1 MKNVYLVVLLFASF
15 VANAQ
20 NVPKKVSLAKGQQ
33 YEQVSLVNMNIS
45 QEMMGQVMEMKMES
59 TTNNVVEVKEASN
72 NSYLVAN
79 TMKRMQMNMTGV
91 QEVKFDSDKKED
103 MDSQMGEALKDKI
116 GKTSELVLNSQGIIT
131 EVKNKPA
138 KDDAAVAGGMMGNM
152 LGQDGSE
159 EKEGANFSALAN
171 LPVKGAKVGESW
183 TDSVVDKDIKVF
195 TTYTLKEI
203 KGKDGV
209 VSMSGNMNVNRDMEQ
224 QGMTLQISMQ
234 GTILGEYIFD
244 VATGIIKSKKA
255 NTKAT
260 GTVEA
265 MGQSI
270 PMTID
275 TTVTSTISKKS

>member
-1 MKNVYLVVLLFASF
+1 MKNVCLVVLLFAS
-15 VANAQ
+15 VTAGAQ
-20 NVPKKVSLAKGQQ
+20 NVSKKVSLAKGQQ

-59 TTNNVVEVKEASN
+59 TTNNVVEIKEASN
-72 NSYLVAN
+72 NSYVVAN
-79 TMKRMQMNMTGV
+79 TLKRMVMNMSGI

-103 MDSQMGEALKDKI
+103 MDTQMGEALKDRI
-116 GKTSELVLNSQGIIT
+116 GKTSEVVLNGSGIIT

-138 KDDAAVAGGMMGNM
+138 KEAAGAGMMGNM
-152 LGQDGSE
+152 LGQDAGE
-159 EKEGANFSALAN
+159 EKEGTNFSALAN
-171 LPVKGAKVGESW
+171 LPANGAKVGESW
-183 TDSVVDKDIKVF
+183 TDSAVDNDTKVF
-195 TTYTLKEI
+195 TTYTLKEV
-203 KGKDGV
+203 KGNDGV
-209 VSMSGNMNVNRDMEQ
+209 VSMSGNMNVNREMEQ
-224 QGMTLQISMQ
+224 QGMTLQVSMQ

-270 PMTID
+270 PMTVD
-275 TTVTSTISKKS
+275 TTVTTTIAKK

>member
-1 MKNVYLVVLLFASF
+1 MKKVCLIVLLFAS
-15 VANAQ
+15 VAAGAQ
-20 NVPKKVSLAKGQQ
+20 NVSKKVSLAKGQQ

-72 NSYLVAN
+72 NTFLVAN
-79 TMKRMQMNMTGV
+79 TLKRMVMNMTGV

-103 MDSQMGEALKDKI
+103 MDSQMGEALKDRI

-131 EVKNKPA
+131 EVKNKPS
-138 KDDAAVAGGMMGNM
+138 KDAAAAAGGMMGNM
-152 LGQDGSE
+152 LGQDAGE
-159 EKEGANFSALAN
+159 EKEGTNFSALAN
-171 LPVKGAKVGESW
+171 LPVKGVKVGESW
-183 TDSVVDKDIKVF
+183 TDSAVDNDTKVY
-195 TTYTLKEI
+195 TTYTLKEV
-203 KGKDGV
+203 KGNDGV
-209 VSMSGNMNVNRDMEQ
+209 VSMSGNMNVNKDMEQ
-224 QGMTLQISMQ
+224 QGMTLQVSMQ

-270 PMTID
+270 PMTVD
-275 TTVTSTISKKS
+275 TTVTSTISKK

>member
-275 TTVTSTISKKS
+275 TTVTSIISKKS

>member
-1 MKNVYLVVLLFASF
+1 MKNVYLVVLLFVSF
-15 VANAQ
+15 AAKAQ
-20 NVPKKVSLAKGQQ
+20 NVTKKVSLVKGQQ
-33 YEQVSLVNMNIS
+33 YELVSLVNMNIS

-59 TTNNVVEVKEASN
+59 TTNNVVEVKEASK
-72 NSYLVAN
+72 NSYVVAN

-91 QEVKFDSDKKED
+91 QEAKFDSDKKED

-116 GKTSELVLNSQGIIT
+116 GKTSELVLNGQGIIT
-131 EVKNKPA
+131 EVRNKPA
-138 KDDAAVAGGMMGNM
+138 KDDEAAAGGMMGNM

-171 LPVKGAKVGESW
+171 LPVKGVKVGESW
-183 TDSVVDKDIKVF
+183 TDSVVDKDTKVF
-195 TTYTLKEI
+195 TTYTLKSI
-203 KGKDGV
+203 KGSDGI

-270 PMTID
+270 PMTVD
-275 TTVTSTISKKS
+275 TTVTSTISKK